1 MGVIRPSQKAVYSI
15 YGTRAD
21 WIKNKLNSII
31 TDVAKDPK
39 LKDVIFSKD
48 FEKNIAW

>member
-21 WIKNKLNSII
+21 WIKNQIYSII
-31 TDVAKDPK
+31 TDVGINPK
-39 LKDVIFSKD
+39 L
-48 FEKNIAW
+48 